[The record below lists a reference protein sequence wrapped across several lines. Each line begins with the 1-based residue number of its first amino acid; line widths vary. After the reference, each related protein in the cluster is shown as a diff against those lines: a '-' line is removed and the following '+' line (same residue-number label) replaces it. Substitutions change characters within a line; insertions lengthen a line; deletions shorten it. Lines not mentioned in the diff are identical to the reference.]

1 MVNMI
6 PYLLNSMFTL
16 LFERVIP
23 ATLASNPHCAY
34 AYSLGDVLAQLR
46 TLSGALIRG
55 ETGGMSF
62 IFGTI
67 LVQL

>member
-1 MVNMI
+1 MANMI
-6 PYLLNSMFTL
+6 LTSMFTL

-34 AYSLGDVLAQLR
+34 VYSLGDVLAQLQ

-55 ETGGMSF
+55 ETGGISF